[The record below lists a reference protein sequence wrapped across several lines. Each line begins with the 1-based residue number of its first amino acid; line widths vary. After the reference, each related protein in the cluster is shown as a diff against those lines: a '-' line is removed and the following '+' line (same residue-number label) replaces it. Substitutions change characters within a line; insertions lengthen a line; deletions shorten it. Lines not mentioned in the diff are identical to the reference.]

1 MAILTDYLERPSAK
15 YPNGRRCFIA
25 NDRVVV
31 DFRKDPSAPE
41 DADWYEGY
49 PYVDSEGDVCDEPVL
64 HRLSYTVNPEGDDL
78 GLVERLIDLMR
89 TVNDCWNK
97 LLEWKNRTLM
107 PRMMAPRGAD
117 VRTNDVPGGVDY
129 YRPQGMLKPEWE
141 NGPRRSRVNCSRC

>member
-1 MAILTDYLERPSAK
+1 
-15 YPNGRRCFIA
+15 
-25 NDRVVV
+25 
-31 DFRKDPSAPE
+31 
-41 DADWYEGY
+41 
-49 PYVDSEGDVCDEPVL
+49 VCDEPVL

-117 VRTNDVPGGVDY
+117 VRTNDVPGRRGLLPAAGDAEAGVGAD
-129 YRPQGMLKPEWE
+129 PA
-141 NGPRRSRVNCSRC
+141 GPA